1 MMLICVLSMIIFTG
15 CQTTKSVLPPMGKA
29 AVLNLPL
36 GDRPEPINF
45 TPEEMKAIPRPAHAK
60 ILNFMA
66 DTYGCIDIDEAA
78 VKAHMDY
85 EESLFSDGKG
95 KK

>member
-1 MMLICVLSMIIFTG
+1 
-15 CQTTKSVLPPMGKA
+15 MGKA

-36 GDRPEPINF
+36 GDRPDGINF
-45 TPEEMKAIPRPAHAK
+45 TPEEMKVIPRSAHGK
-60 ILNFMA
+60 ILKFEA
-66 DTYGCIDIDEAA
+66 DAFGCIDIDEAA

-85 EESLFSDGKG
+85 EESLFSGGKA

>member
-1 MMLICVLSMIIFTG
+1 
-15 CQTTKSVLPPMGKA
+15 MGQA

-36 GDRPEPINF
+36 GDRPQAIDF
-45 TPEEMKAIPRPAHAK
+45 TPEEMKAIPRSGHGK
-60 ILNFMA
+60 ILKFMA

-85 EESLFSDGKG
+85 EKSLFSGKG
-95 KK
+95 K